1 MRIHGSARAVVAVV
15 AAYAVA
21 LQTILLVFGGSIAS
35 ADGLSRQTIC
45 SHYGGDT
52 NGRAPAG
59 HGRDCLAD
67 CLTGCSCG
75 AVAVP
80 VRAVALLYAPEL
92 LQRVAALGPAKPA
105 IWPSAI
111 RAHRSRAP
119 PFG

>member
-45 SHYGGDT
+45 SHYGGYT
-52 NGRAPAG
+52 NRRVAAG
-59 HGRDCLAD
+59 HGR
-67 CLTGCSCG
+67 G
-75 AVAVP
+75 
-80 VRAVALLYAPEL
+80 VALLYAPEL